1 MCTNMDNSSGNSST
15 NPAGN
20 GFRVELSMP
29 KKFEIKM
36 VNASSMNDYELWGI
50 ITSVLCNFVV
60 GFIVAAVTYTKEY
73 VDNKVLPSS
82 EQVQNLLWAV
92 SAIFFVLTLLP
103 ILMTL
108 QKRRTIKKD
117 TKKVQYEAKMIQE
130 SKE

>member
-60 GFIVAAVTYTKEY
+60 GFFVAAITYTKEC

-82 EQVQNLLWAV
+82 EQVQNLLWVV
-92 SAIFFVLTLLP
+92 SAIFLVFT
-103 ILMTL
+103 ILSIMMTL
-108 QKRRTIKKD
+108 KKRNTIKKD
-117 TKKVQYEAKMIQE
+117 TKKVQYEAKMIPD